1 MADDVSA
8 AHAVGTIK
16 LWTRDYKAWKNL
28 PSNLPRGMDAL
39 DLRYEDVVEDL
50 DGTLRT
56 LVRHLQTRLQIPD
69 SRAPDPTAI
78 SAKEF
83 ARDEA
88 NLARGSTSLAAPSQG
103 GGVLQPLSVRQA
115 IRAARD
121 YLAGRSEDPALLGL
135 SWGRLH

>member
-16 LWTRDYKAWKNL
+16 LWTRDYKAWKHL
-28 PSNLPRGMDAL
+28 PSNLPRDDAL
-39 DLRYEDVVEDL
+39 DLRYEDIVEDL

-56 LVRHLQTRLQIPD
+56 LVRHLQIRLQIPD
-69 SRAPDPTAI
+69 SRAPDPTTI

-83 ARDEA
+83 ARGEA
-88 NLARGSTSLAAPSQG
+88 NLARGSTSLAAPAQD

-121 YLAGRSEDPALLGL
+121 YLAGRPEDPALLGL

>member
-88 NLARGSTSLAAPSQG
+88 NLVKREQHFRLWSLQLG
-103 GGVLQPLSVRQA
+103 QLVLQKRA
-115 IRAARD
+115 IDAR
-121 YLAGRSEDPALLGL
+121 LEAL
-135 SWGRLH
+135 